1 MKHPANKAARPAFT
15 LVEMLIVISIIGLLA
30 ALLFPVFARVRE
42 GARATS
48 CNSNLRQLGL
58 AFTQYAQDYGGRF
71 PGTGDA
77 YQPPGNTGACFA
89 STCNGWQ
96 AGKGHWVS
104 GVPTQFLAE
113 TDPPFAPKKDNNNVI
128 NKADVEGGALFS
140 YVKSASTF
148 YCPSDPYGSDK
159 KLSYSMNCALTLLSQ
174 TRIRT
179 PADIVLLVDEQGA
192 NDGYFWAVNS
202 DGTANG
208 AAFGVSKVSVG
219 KSTDQ
224 LTTRHNGGGNLLYV
238 DGHVKFFQF
247 NQFPL
252 DSSPQGLANKWKT
265 AGSPRFHDRAF
276 GKYGSNTPPGIGTG
290 RYMNDFCD
298 ASAGPGSADGTA
310 NIP

>member
-1 MKHPANKAARPAFT
+1 MKHPANQSPRPAFT

-42 GARATS
+42 SARTTS
-48 CNSNLRQLGL
+48 CSSNLRQLGL
-58 AFTQYAQDYGGRF
+58 AFTQYTQDYGGRY
-71 PGTGDA
+71 PGSGDA
-77 YQPPGNTGACFA
+77 FQAGTTGACFA

-96 AGKGHWVS
+96 KGAGHWVS
-104 GVPTQFLAE
+104 GAPGTFLAD
-113 TDPPFAPKKDNNNVI
+113 TASPFAPIKTSGVI
-128 NKADVEGGALFS
+128 NHADVEDGALFS

-179 PADIVLLVDEQGA
+179 PADIVLLVDEQGP
-192 NDGYFWAVNS
+192 NDGYFWAVNAHK
-202 DGTANG
+202 DGPPISNIS
-208 AAFGVSKVSVG
+208 GVSPPAG
-219 KSTDQ
+219 TSTDQ
-224 LTTRHNGGGNLLYV
+224 LTTRHNGGGNLLFV

-247 NQFPL
+247 NEFPL
-252 DSSPQGLANKWKT
+252 DNSPQGLANKWKT

-276 GKYGSNTPPGIGTG
+276 GKYGSNTPPGMGTG

-298 ASAGPGSADGTA
+298 ASAGPGTDDGTA
-310 NIP
+310 NRP